1 MVELSKIEF
10 RRCNSWTFRA
20 KSPARRAVE
29 RRLARRLASE
39 GLVLRKCSPKSRWH
53 SSLGD
58 YYLARDVDLVLM
70 AAHQDLEDLAREYGV
85 IPEGEAIAEA

>member
-1 MVELSKIEF
+1 MIEF

-58 YYLARDVDLVLM
+58 YYLTEETDRFLV

-85 IPEGEAIAEA
+85 ISEGEVIAEA